1 MVIGTTGRANEVDN
15 TTSTSVTAASGDT
28 DDINADDVT
37 SIDSQSTEM
46 HAVDRVLLPKT
57 ALQKVVKVHMVDFT
71 YYVHALK
78 VLVQVPD
85 TVNDES
91 QL

>member
-1 MVIGTTGRANEVDN
+1 MQFTV
-15 TTSTSVTAASGDT
+15 
-28 DDINADDVT
+28 
-37 SIDSQSTEM
+37 
-46 HAVDRVLLPKT
+46 RVLLPKT

-91 QL
+91 EL